1 MTEPPAAL
9 RQALLAGEEVLWHGR
24 PHPIAGIGWT
34 VFVSLFGL
42 LLLLL
47 IARSGGTAAMT
58 MNDVP
63 VHDPATRWTMRLLF
77 MAVATATT
85 LFFPYRVLRRLSTI
99 YAVTDRRV
107 LVLAGIGLP
116 PSVQSFPPRSIWG
129 TERPDKPSADAIG
142 RLLILRAKPRQK
154 RDRAVEWLVEFSEI
168 RDDIGAQAA
177 INGLVAA
184 PRALIGHRPAA
195 IVRPEGL
202 AASLHWS
209 LRPGER
215 LVWAAEPDRARYAL
229 GALVPAL
236 VMALFLAPFVVAFL
250 TGSVFDPFML
260 ILAAVVAA
268 GPVLAWRDAAR
279 LVFAITTERVIIQQR
294 RKRRTGEVAWPL
306 AAIESIHRS
315 PPKGRSGSLALRDGR
330 RPDHDGHPAR
340 LVLRALPDAAA
351 AEAALFV
358 ALDGPR
364 RDEAAR
370 SRQDALA

>member
-9 RQALLAGEEVLWHGR
+9 RQALLPGEAIRWHGR
-24 PHPIAGIGWT
+24 PHPTEGIGWT
-34 VFVSLFGL
+34 ILVSLLGL

-47 IARSGGTAAMT
+47 IARPNPDALMT
-58 MNDVP
+58 INDVP
-63 VHDPATRWTMRLLF
+63 AHDPATRRTIWLLF
-77 MAVATATT
+77 MVIAATMT
-85 LFFPYRVLRRLSTI
+85 LFFPYQLLRRIRTT

-116 PSVQSFPPRSIWG
+116 GTVQSLPPRSIWG
-129 TERPDKPSADAIG
+129 TERPDKLSTDAIG
-142 RLLILRAKPRQK
+142 RLLILRAKPREK
-154 RDRAVEWLVEFSEI
+154 RDRAAEWLAEFSAI

-184 PRALIGHRPAA
+184 PRALIGDRPA
-195 IVRPEGL
+195 VVLPEGL

-215 LVWAAEPDRARYAL
+215 LVWAAQPDRARYAL
-229 GALVPAL
+229 GALVSAL
-236 VMALFLAPFVVAFL
+236 VMSLFLAPFVVAFL

-268 GPVLAWRDAAR
+268 GPVLAWREAAR

-315 PPKGRSGSLALRDGR
+315 RPRGRSGSLALRDGR

-340 LVLRALPDAAA
+340 LVLRALPDATA
-351 AEAALFV
+351 AEAALFA
-358 ALDGPR
+358 ALDGLR

-370 SRQDALA
+370 SRQDALP

>member
-1 MTEPPAAL
+1 
-9 RQALLAGEEVLWHGR
+9 LLAGEQVLWHGR

-34 VFVSLFGL
+34 VFVSLFGI

-58 MNDVP
+58 INDVP

-85 LFFPYRVLRRLSTI
+85 LFLPYRVLRRLSTI

-154 RDRAVEWLVEFSEI
+154 RDRAAEWLAEFSAI

-177 INGLVAA
+177 INALVAA
-184 PRALIGHRPAA
+184 PRALISDLPAA
-195 IVRPEGL
+195 MRPGGL
-202 AASLHWS
+202 APSLHWS

-229 GALVPAL
+229 GAMVPAL
-236 VMALFLAPFVVAFL
+236 VMSLFLAPFVVAFL

-315 PPKGRSGSLALRDGR
+315 PPKGRNGSLALRDGR

-351 AEAALFV
+351 AEAALFA
-358 ALDGPR
+358 ALDGAR

-370 SRQDALA
+370 SRQDAPA